1 MQNTYVGLNNDHHG
15 ITQLGRIVLDGR
27 VFGFIPETEDCAGW
41 DLGRMQ
47 LLMDKVQVEWDK
59 YAGLPSRLPPDLQKI
74 VAGAINDA
82 GLKQR
87 EDIKKLNETVQ
98 ADLVAKGLQFNA
110 PKSDSFRAALREAGF
125 YADWKKRFGDEAWG
139 LLEQAVGKLA

>member
-27 VFGFIPETEDCAGW
+27 VFGFISDTEDCTGW

-59 YAGLPSRLPPDLQKI
+59 FAGLPSRLPPELQ
-74 VAGAINDA
+74 
-82 GLKQR
+82 QR
-87 EDIKKLNETVQ
+87 HTDIYARAMQQ
-98 ADLVAKGLQFNA
+98 AREKGWNPEL
-110 PKSDSFRAALREAGF
+110 
-125 YADWKKRFGDEAWG
+125 GDDE
-139 LLEQAVGKLA
+139 